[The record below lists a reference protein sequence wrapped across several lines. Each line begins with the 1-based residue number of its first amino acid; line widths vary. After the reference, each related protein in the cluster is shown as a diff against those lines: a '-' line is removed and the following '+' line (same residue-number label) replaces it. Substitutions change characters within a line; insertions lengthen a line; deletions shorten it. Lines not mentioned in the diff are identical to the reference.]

1 VRRGADPDAPGQQAV
16 LAAGVKVGQEHRDGL
31 ANEPAPVDDQ
41 PEPAHREARVLK
53 VEQLGGGQVDGYLV
67 VVLFPASRRAF
78 IRPGWLRCNGAQEL
92 LNPGDTY
99 PA

>member
-1 VRRGADPDAPGQQAV
+1 VRRGADPDPPGQQAV
-16 LAAGVKVGQEHRDGL
+16 LAAGVEVGQEHGDGL
-31 ANEPAPVDDQ
+31 ADEPAPVDDHA
-41 PEPAHREARVLK
+41 EPAQGQARVLK

-67 VVLFPASRRAF
+67 VVLFPAGRRAF
-78 IRPGWLRCNGAQEL
+78 TRPGWLGCNGAQEL